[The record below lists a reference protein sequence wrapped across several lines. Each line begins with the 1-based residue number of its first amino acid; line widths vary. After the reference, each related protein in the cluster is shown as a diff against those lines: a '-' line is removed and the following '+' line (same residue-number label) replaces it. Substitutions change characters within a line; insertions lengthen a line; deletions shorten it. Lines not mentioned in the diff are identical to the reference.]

1 MNQTT
6 FPVIILAG
14 GQASAADPLYDYTQ
28 GQPKALLEMAGQPML
43 TWVAT
48 ALQSS
53 DLTGET
59 AVVGLPPDVHL
70 HTPRPLYFIADQGSL
85 IGNALA
91 GLRWANERAQGA
103 AQEAA
108 HGAAHAILSTADI
121 PLLTPQILEQ
131 FIARCQPLDK
141 ALYYPIVSRQSMEA
155 RFPGSQR
162 TYSRLVEG
170 EFAGGDL
177 VLADT
182 RLVHTNVAL
191 WQTLAAARKYPW
203 KMARVI
209 GFSILLK
216 LLFRRL
222 RIADVEQKAARLIGL
237 PAAAV
242 PFDRAEIAMDAD
254 KPHQFDAL
262 RQILASR

>member
-1 MNQTT
+1 MHQTI

-14 GQASAADPLYDYTQ
+14 GQASPDDPLYDYTQ
-28 GQPKALLEMAGQPML
+28 GQPKALLPLVGRPMIA
-43 TWVAT
+43 WVAA
-48 ALQSS
+48 ALQSC
-53 DLTGET
+53 DLTGDT
-59 AVVGLPPDVHL
+59 VIVGLPPDTTL
-70 HTPRPLYFIADQGSL
+70 HTPRPVQFIADQGSL

-91 GLRWANERAQGA
+91 GLRWAGERQSGSARA
-103 AQEAA
+103 AV
-108 HGAAHAILSTADI
+108 HALISTADI
-121 PLLTPQILEQ
+121 PLLTPEIVQQ
-131 FIARCQPLDK
+131 FLACCQPLDK

-182 RLVHTNVAL
+182 RLVRTNLEL

-209 GFSILLK
+209 GLSILLK

-222 RIADVEQKAARLIGL
+222 RIRDVEQKAAKLFGL
-237 PAAAV
+237 PVMAV
-242 PFDRAEIAMDAD
+242 PFDHAEIAMDAD

-262 RQILASR
+262 RQMLTTR

>member
-43 TWVAT
+43 AWVAT

-53 DLTGET
+53 ALTDET
-59 AVVGLPPDVHL
+59 VVVGLPPGVHL
-70 HTPRPLYFIADQGSL
+70 HTPRPLHFIADQGSL

-91 GLRWANERAQGA
+91 GLRWANERAQG
-103 AQEAA
+103 AA

-162 TYSRLVEG
+162 TYSRLVDG

-216 LLFRRL
+216 FLFRRL
-222 RIADVEQKAARLIGL
+222 RIADVEQKAATLIGL
-237 PAAAV
+237 PVAAV